1 MLEIDNKQLRN
12 LQEQVLKNQHDI
24 ADINEANKVLNQFGI
39 KVVGQ
44 VMDVVQLPDPSTYV
58 GDYGDAYLV
67 GTETPYD
74 YYIFTRPNQFHETS
88 FWLNIGVFPLAGP
101 QGEKGEQGDQG
112 PQGDGSKW
120 YVSSNDPASAQG
132 FKNGDQWLNSSTG
145 YVFSFENS
153 TWINKGNIRGLQGVQ
168 GPQGPQGVQGPQG
181 PQGIQGPQGDVG
193 GFINIQGIVAN
204 AEQLPTPTSL
214 GNLTVAYLVGAET
227 PYDLYIQIGET
238 SETAVWKNMGA
249 LNVGTYVTIDGNY
262 VNVLE
267 MANYQKKL
275 KTVVLTVSGGAT
287 YGTITQEQ
295 LNILQE
301 DINNLIEVNNDI
313 YRICKDAV
321 TSGYLKYVHQ
331 DEDSNNNIYTKVL
344 TITISTKTFVI
355 TTQTTDQEVIENS
368 TNPISSKAVYP
379 ISVTASQNT
388 ASINELTT
396 DVNTLTTT
404 VNGLKIKK
412 VWSNINPTGT
422 FSEQSI
428 NVGKFDANKTLFLI
442 VFSLR
447 RQLSSETSAYCCSYI
462 YDPKISNGGYID
474 VQFSNTN
481 SQYFGEHVSR
491 VITTVSNTLGLLEVK
506 NAKYYQNYS
515 SAPADM
521 DQLLIPQYIYKITIN

>member
-44 VMDVVQLPDPSTYV
+44 VLDVEQLPNPSTYI

-74 YYIFTRPNQFHETS
+74 YYIFTRPNQFHETA

-101 QGEKGEQGDQG
+101 QGEKGEQGEQG

-120 YVSSNDPASAQG
+120 NVSANDPASTQG

-153 TWINKGNIRGLQGVQ
+153 TWVNKGNIRGLQGVQ

-181 PQGIQGPQGDVG
+181 DVG

-204 AEQLPTPTSL
+204 AAQLPTPTSL

-238 SETAVWKNMGA
+238 SATAVWKNMGA

-275 KTVVLTVSGGAT
+275 KTVVLTVASGAS
-287 YGTITQEQ
+287 YGTITQDQ

-301 DINNLIEVNNDI
+301 DINNLIEVNNDL
-313 YRICKDAV
+313 YRISKDAV

-331 DEDSNNNIYTKVL
+331 DDDSNNNFYTKVL
-344 TITISTKTFVI
+344 TVTISTKTFVI
-355 TTQTTDQEVIENS
+355 TTQTTEQEVVENS
-368 TNPISSKAVYP
+368 ANPVSSKAVYP
-379 ISVTASQNT
+379 ISVKASQNT
-388 ASINELTT
+388 VSINELAQEVNNLQTILNNIEKVETIYDNTST
-396 DVNTLTTT
+396 DSTINWGYTGGIPSGTNITNKDFTKYKYLRVYVIGDYRCGCFVVDFNKLNKENNYYGSGVLGAGQELSMQYAFIT
-404 VNGLKIKK
+404 VNQAK
-412 VWSNINPTGT
+412 T
-422 FSEQSI
+422 SI
-428 NVGKFDANKTLFLI
+428 NV
-442 VFSLR
+442 
-447 RQLSSETSAYCCSYI
+447 
-462 YDPKISNGGYID
+462 
-474 VQFSNTN
+474 NTN
-481 SQYFGEHVSR
+481 LFMAGTVTPYTS
-491 VITTVSNTLGLLEVK
+491 TTTRIEGV
-506 NAKYYQNYS
+506 Y
-515 SAPADM
+515 
-521 DQLLIPQYIYKITIN
+521 

>member
-44 VMDVVQLPDPSTYV
+44 VLDVEQLPDPSTYV

-67 GTETPYD
+67 GSKTPYD
-74 YYIFTRPNQFHETS
+74 YYIFTRPNQFHETA

-101 QGEKGEQGDQG
+101 KGDQGEQGAQG

-120 YVSSNDPASAQG
+120 YVSANDPASTQG

-168 GPQGPQGVQGPQG
+168 GPQGPQGIQGPQG
-181 PQGIQGPQGDVG
+181 PQGAQGPQGDVG
-193 GFINIQGIVAN
+193 GFISIQGIVAN

-238 SETAVWKNMGA
+238 SATAVWKNMGA

-267 MANYQKKL
+267 MANYQNKL
-275 KTVVLTVSGGAT
+275 KKVVLTVASGAS

-313 YRICKDAV
+313 YRIGKDAV

-344 TITISTKTFVI
+344 TITISTKTFAI
-355 TTQTTDQEVIENS
+355 TTQTTDQEVVENS
-368 TNPISSKAVYP
+368 ANPVSSKAVYP
-379 ISVTASQNT
+379 ISVKASQNT
-388 ASINELTT
+388 TSINGLAQELTNLKNALPVQSNTTRTGQNDTVVEYYMSSDNKTWYRKWASGWKECGVYTTATINPPASGANKEVTPALELPITYSNTQYTIMLQNSWENDFGHRYFWST
-396 DVNTLTTT
+396 DKSAVTVNTIPLVIVACTNAT
-404 VNGLKIKK
+404 LP
-412 VWSNINPTGT
+412 NPTK
-422 FSEQSI
+422 
-428 NVGKFDANKTLFLI
+428 VGCF
-442 VFSLR
+442 V
-447 RQLSSETSAYCCSYI
+447 YCC
-462 YDPKISNGGYID
+462 GY
-474 VQFSNTN
+474 
-481 SQYFGEHVSR
+481 
-491 VITTVSNTLGLLEVK
+491 
-506 NAKYYQNYS
+506 
-515 SAPADM
+515 
-521 DQLLIPQYIYKITIN
+521 

>member
-1 MLEIDNKQLRN
+1 MLEINNKQLRN

-44 VMDVVQLPDPSTYV
+44 VLDVEQLPDPSTYI

-67 GTETPYD
+67 GAETPYD
-74 YYIFTRPNQFHETS
+74 YYIFTRPNQFHETA

-101 QGEKGEQGDQG
+101 KGDQGEQGAQG

-120 YVSSNDPASAQG
+120 YVSANDPASTQG

-153 TWINKGNIRGLQGVQ
+153 TWVNKGNIRGLQGVQ

-181 PQGIQGPQGDVG
+181 PQGVQGPQGDVG

-238 SETAVWKNMGA
+238 SATAVWKNMGA

-275 KTVVLTVSGGAT
+275 KTVVLTVASGAS
-287 YGTITQEQ
+287 YGTITQDQ

-301 DINNLIEVNNDI
+301 DINNLIEVDNDI
-313 YRICKDAV
+313 YRIGKDAV

-355 TTQTTDQEVIENS
+355 TTQTTDQEVVENS
-368 TNPISSKAVYP
+368 ANPVSSKAVYP
-379 ISVTASQNT
+379 ISVKASQNT
-388 ASINELTT
+388 ASIHGLETKVGNLQTTLNNVEKVETIYDMNSTDPNINWGYTSGIGTGITINKNFSKYKMLRCQYQSYNNAIVGFCDLTT
-396 DVNTLTTT
+396 PTTPADTTGRYMLYAVGYVGNGFQEFTSVINLEKTTLTTYLP
-404 VNGLKIKK
+404 G
-412 VWSNINPTGT
+412 SG
-422 FSEQSI
+422 
-428 NVGKFDANKTLFLI
+428 A
-442 VFSLR
+442 
-447 RQLSSETSAYCCSYI
+447 A
-462 YDPKISNGGYID
+462 
-474 VQFSNTN
+474 
-481 SQYFGEHVSR
+481 
-491 VITTVSNTLGLLEVK
+491 
-506 NAKYYQNYS
+506 A
-515 SAPADM
+515 A
-521 DQLLIPQYIYKITIN
+521 KITKIYGIY